1 MSLVLNKSNMIF
13 LCSNTKIEVSNKV
26 DIILSPEFYWV
37 RVFNIPVKNI
47 TQAKHVFPTLFE
59 DILDNVNGL
68 SYQAIKLDENK
79 YLCFAYVNKKIYEAI
94 KNSGINLSLV
104 NSVYFAQNEC
114 KDFRQFT
121 VEDKSFLYTED
132 DILVKVPN
140 GILSENI
147 NLNENLHHINL
158 SNNKVD
164 IKLYNNFLSSKQIY
178 LIVAISLL
186 FSIIN
191 FTKIFD
197 YKNSISLLDE
207 KIELEKQK
215 SNLPSS
221 MIQVDSIINKYKNIS
236 DQEIRKR
243 EMISYLFENSSFKLD
258 NISLEKDIL
267 TLVYQNSDKTK
278 VEEYINKKYK
288 IISSKVE
295 NLDLYIRIKI

>member
-1 MSLVLNKSNMIF
+1 MIF
-13 LCSNTKIEVSNKV
+13 LCSNTKIEVSHKV

-37 RVFNIPVKNI
+37 RIFNIPVKNI
-47 TQAKHVFPTLFE
+47 TQARHVFPTLFE
-59 DILDNVNGL
+59 DILDNVSDL

-79 YLCFAYVNKKIYEAI
+79 YLCFAYINKKIYEAI

-114 KDFRQFT
+114 KEFRQFM
-121 VEDKSFLYTED
+121 VEDKSFLYTDD

-140 GILSENI
+140 GILNENI
-147 NLNENLHHINL
+147 NLNENLHHLNL

-178 LIVAISLL
+178 LILAVSLL

-191 FTKIFD
+191 FTKIYD

-221 MIQVDSIINKYKNIS
+221 MIQVDSIISKYKNIA

-243 EMISYLFENSSFKLD
+243 EIISYLLENSSFKLD

>member
-1 MSLVLNKSNMIF
+1 MIF
-13 LCSNTKIEVSNKV
+13 LCSNTKIEVSHKV

-37 RVFNIPVKNI
+37 RIFNIPVKNI
-47 TQAKHVFPTLFE
+47 TQARHVFPTLFE
-59 DILDNVNGL
+59 DILDNVSDL

-79 YLCFAYVNKKIYEAI
+79 YLCFAYINKKIYEAI

-114 KDFRQFT
+114 KEFRQFM
-121 VEDKSFLYTED
+121 VEDKSFLYTDD

-140 GILSENI
+140 GILNENI

-178 LIVAISLL
+178 LILAVSLL

-191 FTKIFD
+191 FTKIYD

-221 MIQVDSIINKYKNIS
+221 MIQVDSIISKYKNIA
-236 DQEIRKR
+236 DQEIKKR
-243 EMISYLFENSSFKLD
+243 EIISYLLENSSFKLD

>member
-1 MSLVLNKSNMIF
+1 MSLVLNKSNIIF
-13 LCSNTKIEVSNKV
+13 LCSDTKIEVSHKV

-37 RVFNIPVKNI
+37 RIFDIPVKNI
-47 TQAKHVFPTLFE
+47 TQARHVFPTLFE
-59 DILDNVNGL
+59 DILDNVTDL

-79 YLCFAYVNKKIYEAI
+79 YLCFAYINKKIYEAI
-94 KNSGINLSLV
+94 KNSGINLSFV

-114 KDFRQFT
+114 KNFKQFT
-121 VEDKSFLYTED
+121 VEDKSFLYTHD

-140 GILSENI
+140 GILSEDI
-147 NLNENLHHINL
+147 DLNKNQDQINL

-164 IKLYNNFLSSKQIY
+164 IKLYNNILSSKQIY
-178 LIVAISLL
+178 LIVAVSLL
-186 FSIIN
+186 VSIIN
-191 FTKIFD
+191 FAKIYD

-207 KIELEKQK
+207 KIGLEKEK

-221 MIQVDSIINKYKNIS
+221 MIQVDSIINKYKSIS
-236 DQEIRKR
+236 DQEIKKR
-243 EMISYLFENSSFKLD
+243 EVLSYLLGNSNFKVD

-288 IISSKVE
+288 IISSKIE